1 MKGGGEMVKMLH
13 ILIVN
18 SKGGSGKT
26 TISTNIASYFEN
38 QGHKTALMDY
48 DPQGSSLY
56 WLKSRDKN
64 LSIERSIHG
73 ANAAKAKT
81 GRLRSWEMNVPHD
94 IEKLIIDAPAGAG
107 GILLQEMCAKAD
119 VIIIPVAPSSIDVH
133 ATADFIKDLM
143 LIGKVRRQN
152 TRIAVVANRVR
163 SNAPLY
169 KPLEKF
175 LSGLKIPLVTKI
187 SDSVHYVTA
196 AEQGK
201 GIFDMDKD
209 LVRSELAEFQALID
223 WIEAGVPDRSDTN
236 QSSINRQAYSNR
248 NQFDDSKYK
257 PKIKTTK
264 KGWLSFVKSN
274 N

>member
-1 MKGGGEMVKMLH
+1 MVKMLH

-38 QGHKTALMDY
+38 QGHKTGLMDY
-48 DPQGSSLY
+48 DPQGSSLH
-56 WLKSRDKN
+56 WLKSRAKN
-64 LSIERSIHG
+64 LSLERTIHG
-73 ANAAKAKT
+73 ANAAKAKI
-81 GRLRSWEMNVPHD
+81 GKLRSWEMNVPHD
-94 IEKLIIDAPAGAG
+94 IEKLIIDAPAGAS

-143 LIGKVRRQN
+143 LIGKVRRQT

-187 SDSVHYVTA
+187 SDSAHYITA
-196 AEQGK
+196 AEQGR
-201 GIFDMDKD
+201 GIFDMEKE
-209 LVRSELAEFQALID
+209 LVKSELKEFQALID
-223 WIEAGVPDRSDTN
+223 WIEAGFKDQSGRFRSSLHKKT
-236 QSSINRQAYSNR
+236 YSNR
-248 NQFDDSKYK
+248 NQFHDSKFK
-257 PKIKTTK
+257 PKSTK
-264 KGWLSFVKSN
+264 KNWLSFIKSTT
-274 N
+274 